1 MGTTP
6 ISMVSGLVLTRRDLF
21 TLLGSAAVLVACGG
35 KSHTASPS
43 TASSGT
49 LSGAAASAGTA
60 GNSGPPLTGGAST
73 SASGNVVQLGGPH
86 ATGSDAISVAEAERE
101 EQTADGHWQG
111 GWHDA
116 TGASGDSDLIIAIDG
131 ASRTAKVTVSFGGKP
146 FGAAIPAVTYDIDL
160 LSFMLSADSYTVSS
174 PQFGQVTA
182 VPGGSNNASGTL
194 RAIPGQPTI
203 DHVDVNG
210 TRIGQRVDV
219 GYTVQYT
226 DGHSVKGTM
235 AWTASGARA
244 IPAAL
249 GSSGAP
255 TTTDISSGTYAAE
268 LLDAKSLTTI
278 FGEPFSAPT
287 SNGGNLLYDNGI
299 ATSNARATA
308 TSGDYVLQYTVYVG
322 TNAADTA
329 AFWAKQNAGLPTTP
343 GPWESGFYFPGAGF
357 YAELPTRVLL
367 VNVVQL
373 KATAPP
379 TPQQL
384 TKIQQW
390 ATQVATALTT
400 SLKAG

>member
-1 MGTTP
+1 MHRTQP
-6 ISMVSGLVLTRRDLF
+6 LADDASGLVLTRRDLL

-35 KSHTASPS
+35 KSHSASPI
-43 TASSGT
+43 ASS
-49 LSGAAASAGTA
+49 SGAPAGG
-60 GNSGPPLTGGAST
+60 GNGST
-73 SASGNVVQLGGPH
+73 SGNVAQIGGPH
-86 ATGSDAISVAEAERE
+86 ATGNDAISVAEAQRE
-101 EQTADGHWQG
+101 AQTADGHWQG

-131 ASRTAKVTVSFGGKP
+131 ASRTAKVTVSFGGKL
-146 FGAAIPAVTYDIDL
+146 FGAPIPTETYDIDL

-210 TRIGQRVDV
+210 TRVGQRVDV
-219 GYTVQYT
+219 GYTVYYT

-235 AWTASGARA
+235 AWTQSGARA

-255 TTTDISSGTYAAE
+255 TSVDISSGTYAAE

-278 FGEPFSAPT
+278 FGEPFSAPI

-322 TNAADTA
+322 ANAAATD
-329 AFWAKQNAGLPTTP
+329 AFWKKQNAGLASIP
-343 GPWESGFYFPGAGF
+343 GPWESAFYFPGSGL

-367 VNVVQL
+367 VDVIQL
-373 KATAPP
+373 KETAPP
-379 TPQQL
+379 TAQQVA
-384 TKIQQW
+384 KIQQW
-390 ATQVATALTT
+390 ATQVATALTN
-400 SLKAG
+400 SLKSG